1 MHIDREMGP
10 GMVRVVNPRILPKQQ
25 DRHSR
30 AVIEPILLEFKEDNM
45 KQKRGLM
52 IGLAALLVAALIF
65 LGVYLAT
72 RPSAEVGAKTVT
84 VEVVHGDGTQKE
96 FVYHTDMEYL
106 GELLLSE
113 ELVQGDAG
121 EYGLYITVV
130 DGEEAIYETDGAY
143 WALYENGD
151 YAMQGADET
160 PLSDGDNF
168 SLVYTA
174 E

>member
-1 MHIDREMGP
+1 
-10 GMVRVVNPRILPKQQ
+10 
-25 DRHSR
+25 
-30 AVIEPILLEFKEDNM
+30 M
-45 KQKRGLM
+45 KKNKKLI
-52 IGLAALLVAALIF
+52 IGLAALVIVALIF

-72 RPSAEVGAKTVT
+72 RPSAEVGAKTVM
-84 VEVVHGDGTQKE
+84 VDVVHSDGTQKE

-143 WALYENGD
+143 WALYQNGD

-160 PLSDGDNF
+160 TLSDGDSF
-168 SLVYTA
+168 SVVYTA